1 MMDAIESQ
9 RLTSLIK
16 QVNQLERKVDFL
28 LKHLNL
34 EYKEEE
40 PEVTIQPQ
48 VEKLLQQGKQLDAI
62 KLFQM
67 ETGLG
72 LREAKEAVM
81 KIEQE
86 MKSRR

>member
-1 MMDAIESQ
+1 MDAIESQ
-9 RLTSLIK
+9 RLASLIK

-28 LKHLNL
+28 LKHLSL
-34 EYKEEE
+34 EYREEE
-40 PEVTIQPQ
+40 PGITVQPQ

-62 KLFQM
+62 KLFQL

-72 LREAKEAVM
+72 LREAKEAIM